1 MENVDSFYWK
11 EKLGR
16 KSKYADAKEILEK
29 VYLEKK
35 EITIKDLAKMLR
47 VSYYTARNYFLKFSS
62 EELGENKGNFY
73 QYKKN

>member
-16 KSKYADAKEILEK
+16 KSKYADAKEILKKKYNEN
-29 VYLEKK
+29 K
-35 EITIKDLAKMLR
+35 EITIAELAKILK
-47 VSYYTARNYFLKFSS
+47 VSYYTARNYLLKFSF
-62 EELGENKGNFY
+62 EELGENKGKFY